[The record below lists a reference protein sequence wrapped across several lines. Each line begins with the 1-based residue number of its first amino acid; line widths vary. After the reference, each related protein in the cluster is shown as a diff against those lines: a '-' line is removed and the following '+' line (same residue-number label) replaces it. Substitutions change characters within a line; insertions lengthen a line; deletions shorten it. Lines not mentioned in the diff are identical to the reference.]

1 MDGSWNK
8 LPTII
13 QGGMG
18 VAVSNW
24 NLANAVSRLGQLGVV
39 SGTAI
44 DTVFAR
50 RLQLGDPGGHL
61 RRAMDS
67 FPVAEMVKRVRETW
81 FVPGGKEPGEP
92 FRLVSR
98 STAEMKKAWT
108 ELMIV
113 SNFSEVF
120 LAREGHDNPV
130 GINFL
135 EKVQL
140 PTMPSV
146 FGAMLAGVGCVLMGA
161 GIPLT
166 IPGIL
171 DGLARWEPVELNLRV
186 EGKNGGDAYALRF
199 DPNEFVPVA
208 NRPELSRPKFL
219 GIVSSDVI
227 ARTLARKANGH
238 VDGFVVENHTA
249 GGHNAPPRRVG
260 KREQQPAVQD
270 QAVYGEKDRPDLEKV
285 RALGR
290 PFWLAGSYGSP
301 ESLGAAVEAGASG
314 IQVGTAF
321 AFCTESGT
329 ASRIKDEVLRQCVSG
344 EFKAITD
351 CRASPTGFPFK
362 LIVLK
367 DSLTDLD
374 RRPRERICDLGYLR
388 QPYRDDLGRLHY
400 RCAAEPVDNFVR
412 KGGSVEE
419 AEQKQCLCNGLL
431 ATIGL
436 GQVRGD
442 GVELPIVTAGQ
453 DFEPVNRMVQRAGVK
468 YTAADVLEFLLERS
482 TAQRTVAIPDHD
494 LIRT

>member
-1 MDGSWNK
+1 
-8 LPTII
+8 
-13 QGGMG
+13 MG

-24 NLANAVSRLGQLGVV
+24 RLANAVSRLGQLGVV
-39 SGTAI
+39 SGTGL

-50 RLQLGDPGGHL
+50 RLQLGDPGGHM
-61 RRAMDS
+61 RRALDS
-67 FPVAEMVKRVRETW
+67 FPVPEMVRRVWDTW
-81 FVPGGKEPGEP
+81 FVPGGKESESP

-98 STAEMKKAWT
+98 STAEMKRSWT

-120 LAREGHDNPV
+120 LARAGHDNPV

-161 GIPLT
+161 GIPVS
-166 IPGIL
+166 IPGML
-171 DGLARWEPVELNLRV
+171 DGLARWEPVELHLRV
-186 EGKNGGDAYALRF
+186 EGRNAGDAYALGF
-199 DPNEFVPVA
+199 DPNEYVPA
-208 NRPELSRPKFL
+208 ASRPLLSRPKFL

-227 ARTLARKANGH
+227 ARTLTRKANGH

-249 GGHNAPPRRVG
+249 GGHNAPPRKVG
-260 KREQQPAVQD
+260 KTDRRPVVND
-270 QAVYGEKDRPDLEKV
+270 QAIYGEKDQPDLEKV

-301 ESLGAAVEAGASG
+301 ESLGAAVDQGARG

-321 AFCTESGT
+321 AFCAESGT
-329 ASRIKDEVLRQCVSG
+329 APWIKDEVLRQCASG

-351 CRASPTGFPFK
+351 CRVSPTGFPFK

-367 DSLTDLD
+367 NSLTDLD

-388 QPYRDDLGRLHY
+388 QPFRDENGRLHY
-400 RCAAEPVDNFVR
+400 RCAAEPLDNFVL
-412 KGGSVEE
+412 KGGTVEAAE
-419 AEQKQCLCNGLL
+419 AKQCLCNGLL

-436 GQVRGD
+436 GQVRR
-442 GVELPIVTAGQ
+442 GVAELPIVTAGQ

-468 YTAADVLEFLLERS
+468 YAAADVLEFLLEGSVEHTVSAESES
-482 TAQRTVAIPDHD
+482 T

>member
-1 MDGSWNK
+1 MDRSWNK

-24 NLANAVSRLGQLGVV
+24 KLANAVSRIGQLGVV

-50 RLQLGDPGGHL
+50 RLQLGDPGDHI
-61 RRAMDS
+61 RRALDS
-67 FPVAEMVKRVRETW
+67 FPVPDMVRRVWDTW
-81 FVPGGKEPGEP
+81 FVPGGKEAGTP
-92 FRLVSR
+92 FKLVSR
-98 STAEMKKAWT
+98 STADMKRAWT

-113 SNFSEVF
+113 SNFTEVF
-120 LAREGHDNPV
+120 LAKEGHDNPV
-130 GINFL
+130 GINYL

-146 FGAMLAGVGCVLMGA
+146 FGAMLAGVGYVLMGA

-166 IPGIL
+166 IPGVL
-171 DGLARWEPVELNLRV
+171 DGLAQWSPVELNLRV
-186 EGKNGGDAYALRF
+186 EGMNAGDAYALRF
-199 DPNEFVPVA
+199 DPNEYVPVA
-208 NRPELSRPKFL
+208 VRPDLARPIFL

-227 ARTLARKANGH
+227 AKTLARKANGH

-260 KREQQPAVQD
+260 KRDQQPASLD
-270 QAVYGEKDRPDLEKV
+270 QAVYGEKDRPDLEKIW
-285 RALGR
+285 ALGR

-301 ESLGAAVEAGASG
+301 EGLGAAVDEGASG

-321 AFCTESGT
+321 AFCAESGT
-329 ASRIKDEVLRQCVSG
+329 APWIKDEVLRQCVSG

-367 DSLTDLD
+367 NSLTDLS
-374 RRPRERICDLGYLR
+374 RRPRERVCDLGYLR
-388 QPYRDDLGRLHY
+388 QPYRDENGRLHY

-419 AEQKQCLCNGLL
+419 AEEKQCLCNGLL

-453 DFEPVNRMVQRAGVK
+453 EFDPVNRMVQRAGVK
-468 YTAADVLEFLLERS
+468 YSAADVLEFLLEGSVKHSDS
-482 TAQRTVAIPDHD
+482 TEPDRT

>member
-1 MDGSWNK
+1 MDRSWNK

-24 NLANAVSRLGQLGVV
+24 KLANAVSRLGQLGVV
-39 SGTAI
+39 SGTAL

-50 RLQLGDPGGHL
+50 RLQLGDPGDHI
-61 RRAMDS
+61 RRALDS
-67 FPVAEMVKRVRETW
+67 FPVPDMVKRVWDTW
-81 FVPGGKEPGEP
+81 FVPGGKSAGTP
-92 FRLVSR
+92 FKLVSR

-113 SNFSEVF
+113 SNFTEVF
-120 LAREGHDNPV
+120 LAKEGHDNPV
-130 GINFL
+130 GINYL

-146 FGAMLAGVGCVLMGA
+146 FGAMLAGVGYVLMGA

-166 IPGIL
+166 IPGVL
-171 DGLARWEPVELNLRV
+171 DGLAEWAPVELNLRV
-186 EGKNGGDAYALRF
+186 EGRNAGDVDTLRF
-199 DPNEFVPVA
+199 DPGEFVPDG
-208 NRPELSRPKFL
+208 NRAALARPKFL

-227 ARTLARKANGH
+227 ARTLARKANGR

-260 KREQQPAVQD
+260 RRDRQPVPVN
-270 QAVYGEKDRPDLEKV
+270 QAVYGEKDQPDLDKI

-301 ESLGAAVEAGASG
+301 ESLQEAVSQGACG
-314 IQVGTAF
+314 IQVGTVF
-321 AFCTESGT
+321 AFCAESGT
-329 ASRIKDEVLRQCVSG
+329 APGIKSEVLRQCLAG

-367 DSLTDLD
+367 DSVTDLD
-374 RRPRERICDLGYLR
+374 RPRRERICDLGYLR
-388 QPYRDDLGRLHY
+388 QPYRDVSGRMRY
-400 RCAAEPVDNFVR
+400 RCAAEPVSNFVR
-412 KGGSVEE
+412 KGGTAEE
-419 AEQKQCLCNGLL
+419 AAEKQCLCNGLL
-431 ATIGL
+431 ATVGL
-436 GQVRGD
+436 GQVRRD

-453 DFEPVNRMVQRAGVK
+453 DFEPVNRMAVRAGVD
-468 YTAADVLEFLLERS
+468 Y
-482 TAQRTVAIPDHD
+482 TVADILAYFLGRDRE